1 MPDREGLKLSELDP
15 SAVDMRAITRKER
28 EAVMREATRTG
39 QTPERAK
46 LVRDLINW
54 LGSWWKCRK
63 PRREAAVQ
71 TYASSD
77 KRPPDLVA
85 RI

>member
-15 SAVDMRAITRKER
+15 SAVDMRVITPKER
-28 EAVMREATRTG
+28 EAVMREATRRANA
-39 QTPERAK
+39 ERAK

-77 KRPPDLVA
+77 KRPPELVA